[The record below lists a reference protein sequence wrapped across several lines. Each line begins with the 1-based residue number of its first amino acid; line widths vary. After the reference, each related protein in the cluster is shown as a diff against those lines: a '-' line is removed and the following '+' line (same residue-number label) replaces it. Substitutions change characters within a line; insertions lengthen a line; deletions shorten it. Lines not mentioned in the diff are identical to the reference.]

1 MEILHDNYFYKRM
14 FNQMMNGLGELE
26 MNGQIEEWMDG

>member
-14 FNQMMNGLGELE
+14 FNQMMDGLGELE
-26 MNGQIEEWMDG
+26 TNGWID